1 MKLEVSLLTPWPALE
16 EEGGQGA
23 VGGDRPANKGGQVT
37 ESPPGVSGV
46 AEGSLVREKPV
57 QGARVQGLGVQGA
70 RVQGLGVHG
79 AGVKVLTLERLSL
92 LRETADDGCGLEQGS
107 EVNDELMEFSYTEQT

>member
-1 MKLEVSLLTPWPALE
+1 MKLEVSLRTPWPALE

-37 ESPPGVSGV
+37 ESPPGV

-57 QGARVQGLGVQGA
+57 QGAGVQGAGVQGA
-70 RVQGLGVHG
+70 RVQGLGVQG